1 MLSATL
7 FLVAG
12 HTMATPSTVITPAP
26 APPSSGRVQ
35 GPPDGMIPPP
45 PADAR
50 PMPFP
55 FPSQTAPAPTPA
67 PTTIAPASPAPVTAR
82 PTLRPRPAPASQ
94 APAPSPYITPSGLD
108 TPVSS
113 GEVLP
118 PALPTPALP
127 SDSPAAP
134 TSTREASNTAFV
146 WPEWVP
152 LVAIGG
158 IITALISLWLWL
170 RRRRNRPL
178 ALPAPD
184 TVEQSAAEPAP
195 QPIATPK
202 PDPVTP
208 RPIIG
213 KRADLSMTFEPLAAQ
228 STLVNFRLRYAITLA
243 NEGAVDAANV
253 TLRIGLFAGTQASEN
268 GIAQWLVLPDQGAHH
283 AVDVIAAGGEQRFE
297 GELAAPLDALGA
309 MTVEGRT
316 LAIAL
321 MAIDARY
328 HHAPSE
334 APLDGQV
341 ARAFVVGREP
351 PQLGPV
357 LTRLIPFR
365 LDQGPTSFAP
375 LGTRDTGISRNE

>member
-1 MLSATL
+1 M
-7 FLVAG
+7 F
-12 HTMATPSTVITPAP
+12 
-26 APPSSGRVQ
+26 
-35 GPPDGMIPPP
+35 
-45 PADAR
+45 
-50 PMPFP
+50 
-55 FPSQTAPAPTPA
+55 
-67 PTTIAPASPAPVTAR
+67 
-82 PTLRPRPAPASQ
+82 
-94 APAPSPYITPSGLD
+94 D

-113 GEVLP
+113 GETLP
-118 PALPTPALP
+118 PALPNDTPATSLP
-127 SDSPAAP
+127 DATSPA
-134 TSTREASNTAFV
+134 TEACV

-152 LVAIGG
+152 LAAIGG
-158 IITALISLWLWL
+158 VIAALISLWLWL

-178 ALPAPD
+178 ALPTPD
-184 TVEQSAAEPAP
+184 AVERGAGEPAP

-202 PDPVTP
+202 PNPVTP

-268 GIAQWLVLPDQGAHH
+268 GIAQWLMLPDQGVHH
-283 AVDVIAAGGEQRFE
+283 AVDAIAAGAEQRFE
-297 GELAAPLDALGA
+297 GELAAPLDALGP
-309 MTVEGRT
+309 MTVDGRK

-328 HHAPSE
+328 HHGAGE

-357 LTRLIPFR
+357 LTRLTPFR

-375 LGTRDTGISRNE
+375 LGCRDTGISRNE

>member
-1 MLSATL
+1 M
-7 FLVAG
+7 
-12 HTMATPSTVITPAP
+12 
-26 APPSSGRVQ
+26 
-35 GPPDGMIPPP
+35 
-45 PADAR
+45 
-50 PMPFP
+50 
-55 FPSQTAPAPTPA
+55 
-67 PTTIAPASPAPVTAR
+67 
-82 PTLRPRPAPASQ
+82 
-94 APAPSPYITPSGLD
+94 
-108 TPVSS
+108 
-113 GEVLP
+113 
-118 PALPTPALP
+118 
-127 SDSPAAP
+127 
-134 TSTREASNTAFV
+134 
-146 WPEWVP
+146 
-152 LVAIGG
+152 
-158 IITALISLWLWL
+158 
-170 RRRRNRPL
+170 
-178 ALPAPD
+178 
-184 TVEQSAAEPAP
+184 
-195 QPIATPK
+195 
-202 PDPVTP
+202 TP

-243 NEGAVDAANV
+243 NEGTVDAANV

-309 MTVEGRT
+309 MHVEGRT